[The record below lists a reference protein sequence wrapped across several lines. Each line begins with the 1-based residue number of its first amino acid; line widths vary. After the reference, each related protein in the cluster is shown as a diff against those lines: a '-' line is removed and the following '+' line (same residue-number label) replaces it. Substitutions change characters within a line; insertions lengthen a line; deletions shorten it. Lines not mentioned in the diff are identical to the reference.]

1 MLSLETKQ
9 KYNSDK
15 YCIGEV
21 VNGDN
26 KGKRIYYS
34 DIDEKNNI
42 VDIDEKL
49 SAKYLRK
56 FKKNITMH
64 DIRCLQDCLVN
75 NKTPPDELTKIYS
88 LLKEE
93 VRKANIETVL
103 TRGKFVCCPNLDF
116 PIKKDFE
123 KANHM
128 YIAGAT
134 GSGKSYYIADYLR
147 LINKYQPKREIF
159 IFSDVE
165 YDKAFEDLKNVTRIA
180 IDMTLVNEP
189 ITPAELQDS
198 VCLFDDIDSIPNK
211 TIKKTVY
218 TLMNSLY
225 RRGRHENITVISTT
239 HNITD
244 YLKSRTA
251 INESSTIVLFLH
263 SGSTNGQRYIM
274 SKYIGLDTPTI
285 KEIMRIK
292 SRAVQI
298 HKSHP
303 MFVSWESGC
312 KLIHQ

>member
-9 KYNSDK
+9 KYNKDK

-21 VNGDN
+21 VIGDN
-26 KGKRIYYS
+26 KSKRIYYS
-34 DIDEKNNI
+34 DIEDKNNI

-56 FKKNITMH
+56 FKKNITMS
-64 DIRCLQDCLVN
+64 DIRVLQECLVN
-75 NKTPPDELTKIYS
+75 NKSPPNELNKIYK
-88 LLKEE
+88 LLQDEIK
-93 VRKANIETVL
+93 KANTQTVH
-103 TRGKFVCCPNLDF
+103 TKGKFVCCPNLDF

-134 GSGKSYYIADYLR
+134 GSGKSYYISDYLK

-165 YDKAFEDLKNVTRIA
+165 HDKAFEDLSNVTRIA

-198 VCLFDDIDSIPNK
+198 VCLFDDIDSIQNK
-211 TIKKTVY
+211 TIKKEVY
-218 TLMNSLY
+218 ALMSSLY
-225 RRGRHENITVISTT
+225 KRGRHENVTVISTT
-239 HNITD
+239 HNITE
-244 YLKSRTA
+244 YHKSRTA
-251 INESSTIVLFLH
+251 INESAVIVLFLH
-263 SGSTNGQRYIM
+263 SGSTHGQRYIM
-274 SKYIGLDTPTI
+274 SKYIGLDSHTI
-285 KEIMRIK
+285 KDLMRIK

-298 HKSHP
+298 HKSFP
-303 MFVSWESGC
+303 MFVSWEGGC
-312 KLIHQ
+312 KLIQ